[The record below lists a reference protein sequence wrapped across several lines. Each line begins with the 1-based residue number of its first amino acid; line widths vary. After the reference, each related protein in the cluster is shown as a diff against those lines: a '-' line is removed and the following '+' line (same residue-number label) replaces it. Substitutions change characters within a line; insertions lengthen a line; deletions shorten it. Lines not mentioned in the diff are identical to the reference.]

1 LKSLALLF
9 TNVLDCRLFALILL
23 STVLIAPTNPTAQ
36 GAVAVLAV
44 LIYVG
49 GFAVGLGAGMS
60 VLLYLNCVYR
70 ALSLSMFHHDSVLVY
85 YVRNYANQITYQGSI
100 SVYVDQLGMQSY
112 HWLVVAHSYQ

>member
-1 LKSLALLF
+1 
-9 TNVLDCRLFALILL
+9 LILL

-60 VLLYLNCVYR
+60 VFV
-70 ALSLSMFHHDSVLVY
+70 LSKLRLQCSYTLSAFSSH
-85 YVRNYANQITYQGSI
+85 
-100 SVYVDQLGMQSY
+100 
-112 HWLVVAHSYQ
+112 

>member
-1 LKSLALLF
+1 M
-9 TNVLDCRLFALILL
+9 LDCRLFALILL

-60 VLLYLNCVYR
+60 VLFYLNCVYSVLI
-70 ALSLSMFHHDSVLVY
+70 LSLCFHHNSVLVY
-85 YVRNYANQITYQGSI
+85 YVGNYANQITYQGSI

-112 HWLVVAHSYQ
+112 HWFVIANSY